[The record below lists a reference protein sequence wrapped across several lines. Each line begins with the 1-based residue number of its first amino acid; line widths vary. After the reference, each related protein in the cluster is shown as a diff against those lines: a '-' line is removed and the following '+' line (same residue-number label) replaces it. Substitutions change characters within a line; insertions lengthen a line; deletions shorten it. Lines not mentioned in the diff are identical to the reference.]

1 MMPAP
6 RPWSWADVP
15 RAARVDADCRLT
27 VRLDDATYGQLL
39 LMARAAGQSINQVAA
54 SILRE
59 VVADDA
65 AAHAEGDR

>member
-15 RAARVDADCRLT
+15 RAARADAECRLT
-27 VRLDDATYGQLL
+27 VRLDDATHAQLL
-39 LMARAAGQSINQVAA
+39 LMARVAGQSVNQVAA

-59 VVADDA
+59 VIADDA
-65 AAHAEGDR
+65 AAHAGGR